1 MVGRRTGQMSSPE
14 SASPTSRA
22 ACGVGLL
29 DAVGG
34 TPLLELPRVGREVPG
49 LRLLAKAEQM
59 NPCGSVKDRPVRA
72 MLVAGLASG
81 RLTAGK
87 TILEATSGNTGIANA
102 MLGRALGF
110 PVTLFLPANASPERR
125 AILGACGA
133 ELVLTDPLEGTDG
146 AIRAARRTAQQK
158 PATYFYPD
166 QYSNP
171 ANWRAH
177 FETTGPEIWA
187 QSRGRVTQFVAGLGT
202 SGTFVGVTRF
212 LKGRDP
218 SIRCVSV
225 EPEGPIHGLEGM
237 KHMSADRAADLRPGA
252 RRRADRHG
260 DRRGLRDVPPPGA
273 RGGNLRRALLGRQRR
288 CRAAGCPGSG
298 KSCHS
303 GHGALRRRRSV
314 SVGGFLE
321 TAMIELPESLLD
333 QIRYYGAEAYPEEC
347 CGGLFGER
355 RRGRS
360 ASAAPSRCPTA
371 GRIGVAVGS
380 PSLRRTI
387 CVWNDSPRRQA

>member
-14 SASPTSRA
+14 SAAPTSRA

-81 RLTAGK
+81 RLTTGK

-110 PVTLFLPANASPERR
+110 PVTLFLPANVSPERR
-125 AILGACGA
+125 AILRACGA

-171 ANWRAH
+171 GNWRAH

-187 QSRGRVTQFVAGLGT
+187 QSRGRVTHFVAGLGT

-212 LKGRDP
+212 LKERDE

-237 KHMSADRAADLRPGA
+237 KHMASSIVPPIYDRALADDRIAMATEEAYAMCRRLARDEGVFVGPSSGANVAAALRAARGA
-252 RRRADRHG
+252 GSPATVVTVLCDGG
-260 DRRGLRDVPPPGA
+260 DRYLSEDFWKEP
-273 RGGNLRRALLGRQRR
+273 
-288 CRAAGCPGSG
+288 
-298 KSCHS
+298 
-303 GHGALRRRRSV
+303 
-314 SVGGFLE
+314 
-321 TAMIELPESLLD
+321 
-333 QIRYYGAEAYPEEC
+333 
-347 CGGLFGER
+347 
-355 RRGRS
+355 
-360 ASAAPSRCPTA
+360 
-371 GRIGVAVGS
+371 
-380 PSLRRTI
+380 
-387 CVWNDSPRRQA
+387 